1 MTAIYKDMN
10 ENERLA
16 NETNGQHVIFI
27 ILIVCILFFSYSSIP
42 SHDTKESPPGKL
54 KKEAVAKVARDI
66 ETDEHEVV
74 VETSH
79 TTPATT
85 KIEVKE
91 SDDIQQG
98 HEIKPGK
105 EAKTVQEI
113 KPGQIDIIAMNNPL
127 YKAHKKGIVQF
138 GHKTHVDDYSITCG
152 SCHHDDKGQP
162 LELTYDD
169 KVASCIECHKE
180 TKKVKGEKL
189 GKKEKIA
196 KYHQEALHA
205 NCIDCHKEFNI
216 KNGDPKGK
224 KPAPVSCA
232 KCHPKNK

>member
-16 NETNGQHVIFI
+16 NESKGQNVIFVI
-27 ILIVCILFFSYSSIP
+27 IIVCVLFLSYGSIP
-42 SHDTKESPPGKL
+42 SHDTKEASPGKL
-54 KKEAVAKVARDI
+54 KKEVVAKVVGEI
-66 ETDEHEVV
+66 ETDEHKAVDTTLHATSDTTQ
-74 VETSH
+74 VEDAKS
-79 TTPATT
+79 
-85 KIEVKE
+85 E
-91 SDDIQQG
+91 DINDSKAEPNQ
-98 HEIKPGK
+98 
-105 EAKTVQEI
+105 EAKSS
-113 KPGQIDIIAMNNPL
+113 QIDIIAMNNPL
-127 YKAHKKGIVQF
+127 YKSHKKGIVQF
-138 GHKTHVDDYSITCG
+138 THKKHVDDYSIACG
-152 SCHHDDKGQP
+152 SCHHDEKGQP

-169 KVASCIECHKE
+169 EVKSCIACHKE

-224 KPAPVSCA
+224 KPAPTSCK
-232 KCHPKNK
+232 KCHPKK

>member
-16 NETNGQHVIFI
+16 NETKGQNVIFVI
-27 ILIVCILFFSYSSIP
+27 IIVCVLFLSYGSIP
-42 SHDTKESPPGKL
+42 PHETEKSPPGKL
-54 KKEAVAKVARDI
+54 KKEAVAKVVREI
-66 ETDEHEVV
+66 VTDENKVV
-74 VETSH
+74 DKTVHVASNTTQIEEKKSEDTQTDPKVKPDTETSVQV
-79 TTPATT
+79 A
-85 KIEVKE
+85 K
-91 SDDIQQG
+91 SD
-98 HEIKPGK
+98 
-105 EAKTVQEI
+105 
-113 KPGQIDIIAMNNPL
+113 QIDIIAMDNPL
-127 YKAHKKGIVQF
+127 YKKHTKGIVLF
-138 GHKTHVDDYSITCG
+138 GHKKHVDEYSLACG
-152 SCHHDDKGQP
+152 SCHHDNNGTP

-169 KVASCIECHKE
+169 KVDSCIVCHKE

-196 KYHQEALHA
+196 KYHKEALHA

-224 KPAPVSCA
+224 KPAPISCA